1 MTQDRSASLLSRALL
16 SEQGIYGSIVIAGV
30 VATAGS
36 AETDALTTLVFVV
49 STIAV
54 LWLAHVF
61 AGTMASHV
69 QDEGESV
76 SARIGGAALWHSM
89 RGATGILVA
98 MLLPAAML
106 LLGVFGVITDYAAV
120 WASLWAV
127 VGLLGVLGYV
137 AGTRKGFG
145 LLACLASALVS
156 AGLGFLI
163 IVAKL
168 LLAH

>member
-1 MTQDRSASLLSRALL
+1 MAQVRNPSSLSRAML

-36 AETDALTTLVFVV
+36 SGMDALTTLIFMV

-69 QDEGESV
+69 KDQSGDASIRTGGE
-76 SARIGGAALWHSM
+76 ALRHSM
-89 RGATGILVA
+89 RGSTGILVA
-98 MLLPAAML
+98 MLLPAVML

-127 VGLLGVLGYV
+127 VAFLGVLGYV
-137 AGTRKGFG
+137 AGMRRSFKP
-145 LLACLASALVS
+145 LACLMSALVS